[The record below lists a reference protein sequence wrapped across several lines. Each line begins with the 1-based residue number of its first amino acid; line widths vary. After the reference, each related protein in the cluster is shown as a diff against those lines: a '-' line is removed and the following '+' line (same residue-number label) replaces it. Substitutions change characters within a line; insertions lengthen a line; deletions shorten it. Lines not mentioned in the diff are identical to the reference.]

1 MVENAHSLT
10 KIGQCP
16 WPTGEQVQFGPRE
29 VRIPAASPAQVILDV
44 DIGGSMTR
52 DSQMPSSPDFLP
64 SFVRSHVD
72 ARRNVIDRFFI
83 EKGLPMRYMIASIAL
98 LLTVFVSSVV
108 GQDKANELS
117 RLKQENQRL
126 EAKLQVAE
134 LKIQRLEKQ
143 IAELKTEND
152 DDSGENPNDL
162 FTAGT
167 IWTGTRN
174 YNQNGNS
181 KGFQDWKL
189 VITERKGRR
198 FEGDLMFQSIDG
210 QNQSLQVQGTAP
222 TGTSGNIEFKTK
234 AKGLLQQKFS
244 GKLTDGQIGLVFSG
258 TGLRGNAVSGTG
270 TLRQ

>member
-1 MVENAHSLT
+1 MS
-10 KIGQCP
+10 G
-16 WPTGEQVQFGPRE
+16 
-29 VRIPAASPAQVILDV
+29 
-44 DIGGSMTR
+44 
-52 DSQMPSSPDFLP
+52 SPDFLP

-72 ARRNVIDRFFI
+72 ARRKVIDRFFI

-143 IAELKTEND
+143 IAELKAKKD
-152 DDSGENPNDL
+152 DDASENTNDL
-162 FTAGT
+162 FAAGT
-167 IWTGTRN
+167 TWTGTRN
-174 YNQNGNS
+174 YNQNGAS

-189 VITERKGRR
+189 VITERKGKR
-198 FEGDLMFQSIDG
+198 FEGDILFQSIDG

-222 TGTSGNIEFKTK
+222 TGASGDIEFKTK
-234 AKGLLQQKFS
+234 SKGLLQQKFS
-244 GKLTDGQIGLVFSG
+244 GKLADGQIGLLFSG
-258 TGLRGNAVSGTG
+258 TGLRGNSVSGTG
-270 TLRQ
+270 TLKQ